1 MPKMKTH
8 SGAKKR
14 LTKTATGKIKFKKA
28 GGRHNTGGKPEKQMR
43 RIRENAYI
51 APGMEKRIS
60 RLLPNG

>member
-14 LTKTATGKIKFKKA
+14 FNKTGNGKIKVKKA
-28 GGRHNTGGKPEKQMR
+28 GGRHNTGNKPEKQMR
-43 RIRENAYI
+43 RVRENAYI
-51 APGMEKRIS
+51 SPSMEFRIN